1 MKEIWSFYMKK
12 YEDEGGQI
20 FCFLHEKVCGGGIES
35 GKTLSKDPRGLKRWI
50 SPVDFC
56 VADAP
61 EILAL
66 FQSETITSVTLGL
79 AINIPMIEFR
89 SFAVKLFIS
98 NMFDL

>member
-1 MKEIWSFYMKK
+1 MKFGHYMKK
-12 YEDEGGQI
+12 CKEDGGQI
-20 FCFLHEKVCGGGIES
+20 FCFLHEKVCGGGTES
-35 GKTLSKDPRGLKRWI
+35 GKTISMDPCFSNMWI

-66 FQSETITSVTLGL
+66 FQSETLTSVTLGL
-79 AINIPMIEFR
+79 AINILMIEFR
-89 SFAVKLFIS
+89 SFTVKLFIS